1 MNGLTWNQLFVLC
14 ICTRIFGSD
23 SGTVLVSRC
32 QTLVVGHNRT
42 AFCSGPTG
50 TGTRVGDNW
59 LISSFEVGDA
69 HVSVQNGSEESVV
82 GVSQGYGH
90 PDTESKARVSF
101 FDI

>member
-1 MNGLTWNQLFVLC
+1 MNARRPGERVWDTTIPRFVLAPP
-14 ICTRIFGSD
+14 R
-23 SGTVLVSRC
+23 
-32 QTLVVGHNRT
+32 
-42 AFCSGPTG
+42 

-101 FDI
+101 FDINGRQ

>member
-1 MNGLTWNQLFVLC
+1 MARPSSPARYRLQYERAAREGL
-14 ICTRIFGSD
+14 
-23 SGTVLVSRC
+23 
-32 QTLVVGHNRT
+32 GHYRT
-42 AFCSGPTG
+42 AFCSGP

-69 HVSVQNGSEESVV
+69 HVSVQNGSEESFV

-101 FDI
+101 FDINGRQ